1 MIYAPISAVGVLMV
15 FSASYFTA
23 AGLLVCVPMDEHR
36 DFINDTRF
44 DYYKEDYAI
53 ITVNPIIYSRDDF
66 FGHVKLAI
74 LFSLLIRDETKNSN
88 NDFSRIVMPV

>member
-1 MIYAPISAVGVLMV
+1 MIYAPISAVGVLLV

-23 AGLLVCVPMDEHR
+23 SGLLVCVPMDEHR

-53 ITVNPIIYSRDDF
+53 ITV
-66 FGHVKLAI
+66 KLTKTEIAFELNI
-74 LFSLLIRDETKNSN
+74 LRPFSHFALS
-88 NDFSRIVMPV
+88 PVLSF

>member
-53 ITVNPIIYSRDDF
+53 ITVKFITMMTFLGVSSWQ
-66 FGHVKLAI
+66 I
-74 LFSLLIRDETKNSN
+74 LFSL
-88 NDFSRIVMPV
+88 